1 MSEEDIELM
10 NARGSAVEITAVN
23 QQRNLKSLL
32 KKLSPKLYPQ
42 SYVFSIV
49 KTLPSGISPIATF
62 QEDEG
67 LSLVLMKEQADA
79 LDLPYEGVFSRIT
92 LQVHSSLEAVGL
104 TGLVASELAKNR
116 ISANFIAAINHDHVF
131 VPEKLKGEALN
142 VLLSLAADFLSGD
155 RK

>member
-1 MSEEDIELM
+1 MREEDIELM
-10 NARGSAVEITAVN
+10 NARGCAVEITAVN

-67 LSLVLMKEQADA
+67 LSLVLAKEQADA

-92 LQVHSSLEAVGL
+92 LQVQSSLEVVGL

-116 ISANFIAAINHDHVF
+116 ISANFIAAVNHDHVF
-131 VPEKLKGEALN
+131 VPDKLKGEALN
-142 VLLSLAADFLSGD
+142 VLLSLEADFLSGE

>member
-1 MSEEDIELM
+1 MNEEDIELV

-23 QQRNLKSLL
+23 QKRNLKSLL

-49 KTLPSGISPIATF
+49 ERLPSGISPIATF

-67 LSLVLMKEQADA
+67 LSLVLAKEQADA

-92 LQVHSSLEAVGL
+92 LQVQSSLEAVGL

-116 ISANFIAAINHDHVF
+116 ISANFIAAVNHDHVF
-131 VPEKLKGEALN
+131 VPDKLKGEALN
-142 VLLSLAADFLSGD
+142 VLLSLEADFLSGE

>member
-1 MSEEDIELM
+1 MNEEDIELV

-23 QQRNLKSLL
+23 QKRNLKSLL

-67 LSLVLMKEQADA
+67 LSLVL
-79 LDLPYEGVFSRIT
+79 
-92 LQVHSSLEAVGL
+92 
-104 TGLVASELAKNR
+104 
-116 ISANFIAAINHDHVF
+116 
-131 VPEKLKGEALN
+131 EKSKPML
-142 VLLSLAADFLSGD
+142 
-155 RK
+155 

>member
-1 MSEEDIELM
+1 MKTT
-10 NARGSAVEITAVN
+10 ARTSKK
-23 QQRNLKSLL
+23 NLKSLL

-62 QEDEG
+62 QEEEG
-67 LSLVLMKEQADA
+67 LSLVLVKEQADA
-79 LDLPYEGVFSRIT
+79 LDLPYRGVFSRIT
-92 LQVHSSLEAVGL
+92 LQVQSSLEAVGL

-116 ISANFIAAINHDHVF
+116 ISANFIAAMNHDHVF
-131 VPEKLKGEALN
+131 VPDKFKGEALN
-142 VLLSLAADFLSGD
+142 VLLNLEADFLSGE

>member
-1 MSEEDIELM
+1 MSEGDIELI
-10 NARGSAVEITAVN
+10 NVRGSTVEIITGN
-23 QQRNLKSLL
+23 SRKNLKSLL
-32 KKLSPKLYPQ
+32 KNLSPELYPQ

-49 KTLPSGISPIATF
+49 KTLPPGISPIATF